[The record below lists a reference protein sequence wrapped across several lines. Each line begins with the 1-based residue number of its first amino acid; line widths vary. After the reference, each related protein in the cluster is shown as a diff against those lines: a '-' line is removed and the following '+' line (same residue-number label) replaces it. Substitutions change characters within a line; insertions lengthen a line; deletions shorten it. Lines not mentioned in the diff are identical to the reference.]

1 MLDALS
7 FACPDWEEKLKRGE
21 TPIADV
27 PLNAVYAEVAVDL
40 FNKLRIPDV
49 AGQPTMGEAAGEW
62 VRDIVRAA
70 FGCVSLVDDPKRPG
84 KKKLV
89 RHVGEVFNLVPK
101 KNAKTTNAGAIGLVW
116 LQLNRTPNANGVVIG
131 PTQEVADT
139 CFGQMSQMIELD
151 DYLRKR
157 FRVIEHRKTIIDMEI
172 DQDTGRP
179 RNAKLRVKSFDP
191 KVVTGGIPA
200 FAILDELHVMAESH
214 YASRV
219 IGQIR
224 GGMITSTESLL
235 VIITTQSENRP
246 SGVFKVEL
254 DYARGV
260 RDGKITQ
267 SVRMLPVIYEFSERV
282 QLSADR
288 KWQDPAIWHQ
298 VMPNLGLSL
307 HLDRMI
313 DEFQQAKDKG
323 LSNLTEWAS
332 QHLNIQPGMGTHD
345 DRWAGADFWAHAAQ
359 PGLTLDEIIATSDVC
374 TFGGDGGGLDD
385 LMSMGVIGRHRET
398 RVWRFWARAW
408 ADPIV
413 FERRKQIA
421 ETLRG
426 FEKDGDLV
434 VGDLNTAEL
443 EIVAICARL
452 HAAGLLPEKDGIGL
466 DPFGIASLLDHL
478 GLAGLGE
485 TITGIGQGYKLG
497 PAIQTLP
504 RMLKDRKLI
513 HCDQPLVAWSVG
525 NVKTV
530 IRGNNT
536 LIEKKEAG
544 VTKIDPVIAM
554 LNAAMLMLRD
564 PEASGASEG
573 SYLDDTEMLVF

>member
-1 MLDALS
+1 MLDGLS
-7 FACPDWEEKLKRGE
+7 FACPDWEAKLAAGQ
-21 TPIADV
+21 TPIPDIPVNDVYADV
-27 PLNAVYAEVAVDL
+27 AVAL

-49 AGQPTMGEAAGEW
+49 PGQPTMGEAAGDW

-70 FGCVSLVDDPKRPG
+70 FGCVSLVDDPKRAGG
-84 KKKLV
+84 KKLI
-89 RHVGEVFNLVPK
+89 RHVGELFNLVPK

-139 CFGQMSQMIELD
+139 CFAQMAQMIELD

-157 FRVIEHRKTIIDMEI
+157 FRVIEHRKTIIDMAI
-172 DQDTGRP
+172 DEATGRP

-224 GGMITSTESLL
+224 GGMVTNSESLL
-235 VIITTQSENRP
+235 IIITTQSENRP
-246 SGVFKVEL
+246 SGVFKTEL
-254 DYARGV
+254 DYARAV
-260 RDGKITQ
+260 RDGRVTQ
-267 SVRMLPVIYEFSERV
+267 SVRMLPVLYEFSESV
-282 QLSADR
+282 QASPDQ
-288 KWQDPAIWHQ
+288 KWKDPSIWYQ

-307 HLDRMI
+307 DLRRMI
-313 DEFQQAKDKG
+313 DEFQQARDKG
-323 LSNLTEWAS
+323 QSNVIEWAS
-332 QHLNIQPGMGTHD
+332 QHLNIQVGMGMHD
-345 DRWAGADFWAHAAQ
+345 DRWSGADFWKGAAQ

-413 FERRKQIA
+413 FDRRKQIS

-426 FEKDGDLV
+426 FVKDGDLV
-434 VGDLNTAEL
+434 IGDLNAAEV
-443 EIVAICARL
+443 EITAICKRL
-452 HAAGLLPEKDGIGL
+452 SEAGLLPEKDGIGL

-513 HCDQPLVAWSVG
+513 HCDQPLVAWAVA

-530 IRGNNT
+530 IRGSNT

-564 PEASGASEG
+564 PEAATTG
-573 SYLDDTEMLVF
+573 SYLDDNEMLVL